1 MFSQKLLVFKSLLYT
16 PQSTPTCVFHY
27 QNSLKCLCQKTKQ
40 KNREG
45 KKHYQKKKEFL
56 DTRRLTTRD
65 KRGFSVRFVLLHA
78 TLTRFSNERNSF
90 LQPLHDH
97 DEFFTIDPIEWIM
110 KISLH
115 TLFLSYVG
123 ICMYL
128 LRIIML
134 SIMFVWMHHCTLL

>member
-1 MFSQKLLVFKSLLYT
+1 MCISL
-16 PQSTPTCVFHY
+16 SKFFENVCAKK
-27 QNSLKCLCQKTKQ
+27 QNKKIEKG
-40 KNREG
+40 KNIT
-45 KKHYQKKKEFL
+45 KKKEFL

-115 TLFLSYVG
+115 TLFLSYV
-123 ICMYL
+123 CMYL
-128 LRIIML
+128 Y
-134 SIMFVWMHHCTLL
+134 VPT

>member
-1 MFSQKLLVFKSLLYT
+1 MCISL
-16 PQSTPTCVFHY
+16 SKFFENVCAKK
-27 QNSLKCLCQKTKQ
+27 QNKTKIE
-40 KNREG
+40 EG
-45 KKHYQKKKEFL
+45 KTLPKEKKEFL

-115 TLFLSYVG
+115 TLFLSYVC

>member
-1 MFSQKLLVFKSLLYT
+1 MCISL
-16 PQSTPTCVFHY
+16 SKFFENVCAKK
-27 QNSLKCLCQKTKQ
+27 QNK
-40 KNREG
+40 KNRGG
-45 KKHYQKKKEFL
+45 KKHYQKKKKEFL

-115 TLFLSYVG
+115 TLFLSYVC